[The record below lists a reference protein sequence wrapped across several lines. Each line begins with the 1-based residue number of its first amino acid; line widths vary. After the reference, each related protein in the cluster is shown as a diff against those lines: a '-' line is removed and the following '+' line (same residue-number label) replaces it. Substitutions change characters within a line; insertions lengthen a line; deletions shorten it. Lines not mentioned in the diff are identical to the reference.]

1 MDILVIKFGTASITL
16 PSGEPDE
23 EIISSVA
30 RQVAWLHPQHRLI
43 IVSSGAVGAGK
54 QALKSYEGT
63 LTQRKAAAAVGN
75 PILVGLYARHFA
87 PHGISIAQSL
97 CERAHF
103 ADRAKFLQLK
113 NTFETL
119 WQNGIIPIVNEN
131 DVVSDRELKFSDNDE
146 LATLIAAGFGAKT
159 LMLCT
164 SAGGVRDRD
173 GQILRRVPHIDD
185 AFGYVQ
191 EGKSAL
197 GLGGM
202 TSKLTFAKR
211 AVQLGIRV
219 VIFGM
224 QGEDSLLTA
233 WRGESGTEF
242 GALRSSITARNR
254 WLASG
259 GLSSGRIYVDA
270 GAAKALLARK
280 SLLAVG
286 IVRAEGDFAAGEIVE
301 IRVVATPAK
310 GHKATSDVMAT
321 SDAMATNEAMA
332 ARSRIVV
339 GNGET
344 GVNETMSAYALLAVG
359 RVRISSAVL
368 RQNGTARNLEVA
380 HANDIVVF

>member
-1 MDILVIKFGTASITL
+1 MDILVIKFGTASITRA
-16 PSGEPDE
+16 SGEPDE
-23 EIISSVA
+23 SIIASVA
-30 RQVAWLHPQHRLI
+30 AQVAQLHALHRII

-54 QALKSYEGT
+54 QALKSYQGT

-75 PILVGLYARHFA
+75 PLLVGHYARHFA
-87 PHGISIAQSL
+87 PHGIAIAQSL
-97 CERAHF
+97 CERGHF

-113 NTFETL
+113 DTFETL
-119 WQNGIIPIVNEN
+119 WHNGIIPIVNEN

-164 SAGGVRDRD
+164 SAGGVRDRE
-173 GQILRRVPHIDD
+173 GAILRRVAHIDD
-185 AFGYVQ
+185 AFGFVH
-191 EGKSAL
+191 EGTSAL

-224 QGEDSLLTA
+224 NAQDSLLSA

-242 GALRSSITARNR
+242 GAQRSSITARNR

-259 GLSSGRIYVDA
+259 GLSSGRIFVDA
-270 GAAKALLARK
+270 GAAKALLSRK

-286 IVRAEGDFAAGEIVE
+286 IVRTEGAFAAGEIVE
-301 IRVVATPAK
+301 IHA
-310 GHKATSDVMAT
+310 
-321 SDAMATNEAMA
+321 AMSSSAF
-332 ARSRIVV
+332 
-339 GNGET
+339 ET
-344 GVNETMSAYALLAVG
+344 GATIAVG
-359 RVRISSAVL
+359 RVRVSSETL
-368 RQNGTARNLEVA
+368 QKNGAARNLEVI
-380 HANDIVVF
+380 HANDLVVL